1 MVFNFLRVPK
11 STHSVFPKCRDNL
24 LSTNQLEH
32 DSITSDNFCEIKS
45 GFLCEN
51 NIVHI
56 ELVYS
61 QHWHGENVIH
71 IAK

>member
-1 MVFNFLRVPK
+1 MVFNFLRGPK

-32 DSITSDNFCEIKS
+32 DSITSAIFFVELIQ
-45 GFLCEN
+45 GFYVRIILHFHM
-51 NIVHI
+51 HI

-61 QHWHGENVIH
+61 QH
-71 IAK
+71 